1 MSNLKTTPVSK
12 TKTKVILAAPNH
24 LFGKENYKWMLI
36 GLVVLALGFILMA
49 GGKSEDPTKFNPNEV
64 YSFTRIT
71 LAPALL
77 IIGFIIEMYAIMK
90 KSKDVQD

>member
-1 MSNLKTTPVSK
+1 MSKIKTTTSLKTTSTVK
-12 TKTKVILAAPNH
+12 NTVPNH

>member
-1 MSNLKTTPVSK
+1 MSKLKTTSSLKSTTPVN
-12 TKTKVILAAPNH
+12 TTPANH

-49 GGKSEDPTKFNPNEV
+49 GGKSEDPTKFNADEV

-77 IIGFIIEMYAIMK
+77 IIGFVIEMYAIMK
-90 KSKDVQD
+90 KSKDVEV